1 MSVLLPVC
9 MSDNIYMSVCLS
21 VVPCISVCL
30 LACLHV
36 CMSASARCGLHL
48 HSVVYRFVSLF
59 HCLIVSSVRDGDT
72 VKHYRIRQLDE
83 GGFFIARRVTFLTLA
98 NLVEHYSQEAD
109 GLCVNLKK
117 PCSQVRE
124 YRVFTDAYKYTRDN

>member
-1 MSVLLPVC
+1 MVFVLFVLFICGV
-9 MSDNIYMSVCLS
+9 YVCLFRLFICFFGVFCLFGF
-21 VVPCISVCL
+21 VVCFICLFDYLFCFISW
-30 LACLHV
+30 
-36 CMSASARCGLHL
+36 
-48 HSVVYRFVSLF
+48 
-59 HCLIVSSVRDGDT
+59 SVRDGDT

-117 PCSQVRE
+117 PCSQVRTQKHARKGE
-124 YRVFTDAYKYTRDN
+124 IR